1 MSSRFYGGDL
11 THPRVEYRLAV
22 ETLRA
27 QHRTKGE
34 LALDAVR
41 QAILVGDIRPGAR
54 LSIAELSE
62 LLEMSSTP
70 IREAIRVLEADGLV
84 VYEPHRGVWVR
95 TLTAAE
101 AEELALLRAPME
113 GLATRLAVPNL
124 DLEDVARL
132 EELQAEMIEA
142 VRAVDDPAMTRANA
156 EWHRHIYA
164 AAGTTFVF
172 RHIMRLWIPYPWTRL
187 WDSGRRE
194 ASLAQHEE
202 ILAAIR
208 FGDAERAGELMH
220 DHILF
225 QCQSVASDL
234 AAAMESMQTSER
246 AGRRRR

>member
-1 MSSRFYGGDL
+1 MK
-11 THPRVEYRLAV
+11 
-22 ETLRA
+22 TLRT
-27 QHRTKGE
+27 QHRTKSE

-41 QAILVGDIRPGAR
+41 QGILVGGIQPGAR
-54 LSIAELSE
+54 LTIVELSE

-124 DLEDVARL
+124 DADDIARL
-132 EELQAEMIEA
+132 EELQREMIDA
-142 VRAVDDPAMTRANA
+142 ARATDDAAMTNANA

-194 ASLAQHEE
+194 ASLLQHVE
-202 ILAAIR
+202 IMAAIR
-208 FGDAERAGELMH
+208 FGNAERAGELMH

-234 AAAMESMQTSER
+234 AAAQESAESSR
-246 AGRRRR
+246 NSGRRGSR